1 MTNAQLNNNFNLTET
16 VLNFLLSCGF
26 SIVTDHVD
34 IPIPY
39 LDYNTGDAYNY
50 YRCMGLYNREYDNY
64 YYLVSFSDTD
74 DIVFNNIMLIQ
85 HNNVYGDFYSN
96 CINSDFFS
104 VFNSTDKFKYSFIDS
119 KVIVGATFSVRYE
132 DNEFL
137 VLTSSE
143 DNNTICFSRC
153 VGGLDRREVVY
164 QTIFSVKDWYFTASS
179 NIGNMATMYKG
190 LDFMVIGKLDTISQ
204 DINPLYV
211 YNDIKFGGKYTSED
225 DVPYSIYVHNSL
237 HRMFVPV
244 ELDSIDVDKGSKIK
258 HYSFSG
264 SYETTFAYYAFRD
277 VTDTEKLNHVDY
289 NCVFAKRVI
298 PLSVSSEYVPTYKYF
313 YDIANVNSFNAEM
326 TTDLICSNL
335 RKPTRMLST
344 LNGNPKLFPF
354 VLYAV
359 REPTSATMFSP
370 ILENDYYQVSDSLYL
385 MPNDTTGMVKKY
397 INIGR
402 DSSDSLGTSP
412 SFAYT
417 KGKEISEYLC
427 VDDGKDFLIDF
438 CKMASIE
445 GHSIFDIDY
454 NPLIDGHNSI
464 NVDVMAYSGALNS
477 KIPRGSVYLNVPYT
491 KYDYI
496 VLEFT
501 TMSGEVRLRRKIRH
515 KKLAKLLNNVYNRD
529 INSVPSNPL
538 IVAIGDGYTSGFPY
552 TSDCPSITDD
562 LFSWVHV
569 VSRNT
574 GFTVINKGKF
584 EDTYENE
591 QARFNSDVI
600 ALNPDV
606 VIIGGGATECWT
618 TSNIDIEKMQAYLE
632 SMIKDCLSLGILPII
647 NQCNI
652 LTLLHLRA
660 INDLLSKKYTEAEL
674 YKILNNFN
682 ILTIMQNKLC
692 DKYKL
697 PKINTMLPISGYTLS
712 SIPLKYFYMSDISYA
727 RDNKYPSSEGYNR
740 MGNYVTNE
748 LLSILEVVRNGDII
762 NLLGDNEYGL
772 YWNIDTNASTD
783 TYLEC
788 TGINCGI
795 VNIYGYGEV

>member
-1 MTNAQLNNNFNLTET
+1 
-16 VLNFLLSCGF
+16 
-26 SIVTDHVD
+26 
-34 IPIPY
+34 
-39 LDYNTGDAYNY
+39 
-50 YRCMGLYNREYDNY
+50 
-64 YYLVSFSDTD
+64 
-74 DIVFNNIMLIQ
+74 
-85 HNNVYGDFYSN
+85 
-96 CINSDFFS
+96 
-104 VFNSTDKFKYSFIDS
+104 
-119 KVIVGATFSVRYE
+119 
-132 DNEFL
+132 
-137 VLTSSE
+137 
-143 DNNTICFSRC
+143 
-153 VGGLDRREVVY
+153 
-164 QTIFSVKDWYFTASS
+164 
-179 NIGNMATMYKG
+179 
-190 LDFMVIGKLDTISQ
+190 
-204 DINPLYV
+204 
-211 YNDIKFGGKYTSED
+211 
-225 DVPYSIYVHNSL
+225 
-237 HRMFVPV
+237 
-244 ELDSIDVDKGSKIK
+244 
-258 HYSFSG
+258 
-264 SYETTFAYYAFRD
+264 
-277 VTDTEKLNHVDY
+277 
-289 NCVFAKRVI
+289 
-298 PLSVSSEYVPTYKYF
+298 
-313 YDIANVNSFNAEM
+313 
-326 TTDLICSNL
+326 
-335 RKPTRMLST
+335 
-344 LNGNPKLFPF
+344 
-354 VLYAV
+354 
-359 REPTSATMFSP
+359 
-370 ILENDYYQVSDSLYL
+370 
-385 MPNDTTGMVKKY
+385 
-397 INIGR
+397 
-402 DSSDSLGTSP
+402 
-412 SFAYT
+412 
-417 KGKEISEYLC
+417 
-427 VDDGKDFLIDF
+427 
-438 CKMASIE
+438 
-445 GHSIFDIDY
+445 
-454 NPLIDGHNSI
+454 
-464 NVDVMAYSGALNS
+464 MAYSGALNS

-552 TSDCPSITDD
+552 TSDCPSIIDD

-618 TSNIDIEKMQAYLE
+618 TSNIDVEKMQAYLE

-740 MGNYVTNE
+740 IGNYVTNE